1 MQLNLKPEI
10 VIRILKSIK
19 NWHLTVNAWQDLFN
33 QICLHMN
40 VLNSDYQKQNQI
52 AKNILDF
59 FLNNRDSFLLKVKF
73 KEQFDY
79 YSYLIAIRHIQ
90 GKTCMQISNELNIK
104 HWIILDFLRLR
115 KLSRVIINQLRR
127 NYFLATFNK
136 DSNNIDSIAYKILI
150 DFEKYTSSKNYKSF
164 MINDIL
170 DIECI
175 EID

>member
-1 MQLNLKPEI
+1 
-10 VIRILKSIK
+10 
-19 NWHLTVNAWQDLFN
+19 
-33 QICLHMN
+33 MN

-59 FLNNRDSFLLKVKF
+59 FLNNKDSFLLKVKF
-73 KEQFDY
+73 REQFDY
-79 YSYLIAIRHIQ
+79 YSYLIAIRNIQ
-90 GKTCMQISNELNIK
+90 GKTCMEISNELNIK
-104 HWIILDFLRLR
+104 YWIILEFLRLR

-170 DIECI
+170 DIACI